1 MLVLIR
7 ILARWQI
14 CSRGRD
20 ELLSVTSLMHV
31 LDVVEVLERRGLGF
45 STSLEHKFFVISNK
59 FEIARVLHPPEM
71 QPCASIHFSFFF
83 KVCCLICVL

>member
-7 ILARWQI
+7 ILAHWRI

-20 ELLSVTSLMHV
+20 ELVSVTSLMHV
-31 LDVVEVLERRGLGF
+31 LDVVEVLEQLGLGF

-71 QPCASIHFSFFF
+71 QPALLLISHFSLKFSA
-83 KVCCLICVL
+83 